1 MLQLLSE
8 DSILILL
15 IMNKQRIKSN
25 SRGIY
30 FGIMINPKVDV
41 VEKIDWKSLDKKSVI
56 EKLTTLDFPSRNE
69 LTSKLNRLVV
79 INLSGNETGIEYFT
93 GQFELGGDSK
103 IPHYQLAIQMKTICR
118 KKQVLNASKAFI
130 NGHINVD
137 IQYHYEEMKKYC
149 TKEQEFLSEDYS
161 GQIHKKLWKIDYR
174 SKRPNLKKVIENP
187 YPWQKLLKDQVL
199 SNKPEDRIVD
209 WLVDPVG
216 NTGKSSFARAY
227 CSDENSEAILMKID
241 NLDRMELS
249 LINKISNYRDQYY
262 KDPKIIFFDF
272 PRASSMTQVMQA
284 TALMEDT
291 KSGYLETNFGGKH
304 KNIKICNVHVVV
316 LANTAPDLSVLSV
329 DRWRLWRL
337 GGEDYGNIIW
347 PWKTIPY
354 LKKYNKSNKSSLWC
368 IKVTNYLPSDIVSM
382 KQFKD
387 VKLPT
392 DWFNTCHKTDD
403 HAEVFGVS
411 TQYTNDVCS
420 LPLETPNY
428 IRILEFR
435 FLENMNNK
443 NIITFN
449 NYS

>member
-1 MLQLLSE
+1 MKDTIFISE
-8 DSILILL
+8 KYSGRIFK
-15 IMNKQRIKSN
+15 KQWMES
-25 SRGIY
+25 
-30 FGIMINPKVDV
+30 F
-41 VEKIDWKSLDKKSVI
+41 LDKK
-56 EKLTTLDFPSRNE
+56 
-69 LTSKLNRLVV
+69 
-79 INLSGNETGIEYFT
+79 
-93 GQFELGGDSK
+93 
-103 IPHYQLAIQMKTICR
+103 
-118 KKQVLNASKAFI
+118 
-130 NGHINVD
+130 
-137 IQYHYEEMKKYC
+137 
-149 TKEQEFLSEDYS
+149 
-161 GQIHKKLWKIDYR
+161 
-174 SKRPNLKKVIENP
+174 PNLKEINENP

-284 TALMEDT
+284 TALMEDA

-347 PWKTIPY
+347 PCKTTPY